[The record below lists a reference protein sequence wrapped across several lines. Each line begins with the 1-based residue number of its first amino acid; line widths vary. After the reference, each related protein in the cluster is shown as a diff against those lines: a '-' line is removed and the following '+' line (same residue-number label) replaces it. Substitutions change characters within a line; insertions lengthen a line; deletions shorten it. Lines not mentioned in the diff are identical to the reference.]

1 MATVSSLVTDILSDI
16 PEIPRFA
23 AERQYV
29 RALRILC
36 EKARV
41 WRVENTLTIPTTA
54 DTSLSALLPANTE
67 MVDVISI
74 KPIDGSTPVRPK
86 TQSWLDINETDWR
99 DQTALTA
106 RWYVL
111 STNNII
117 QFVPSPS
124 ESVDYYFRIAV
135 KPTPDLALTEVADVV
150 ANKYSELL
158 VHGAKSFLFM
168 TPRKPWTD
176 LQLAQYHEAVFQTG
190 IPDARSEAA
199 DEFQTGVARKVKYG
213 GL

>member
-1 MATVSSLVTDILSDI
+1 
-16 PEIPRFA
+16 
-23 AERQYV
+23 
-29 RALRILC
+29 
-36 EKARV
+36 
-41 WRVENTLTIPTTA
+41 
-54 DTSLSALLPANTE
+54 
-67 MVDVISI
+67 
-74 KPIDGSTPVRPK
+74 
-86 TQSWLDINETDWR
+86 LDINETDWR

-106 RWYVL
+106 KWYVL